1 MNTSKAISLALVVLA
16 ISAPLHAGDAQPR
29 ESYCA
34 WIKQTPEGKFTTEM
48 KMDWSLLAA
57 ESDSAGMALPENVVG
72 ITCLRDP
79 PILVHGDLALLKQ
92 GRSLYFG
99 VQDLGMTMVKYELK
113 AGKIV
118 YRVDVGGLNSKNRKK
133 VEKAIA
139 ALQARM

>member
-1 MNTSKAISLALVVLA
+1 MNTSKAIALALVVLA

-29 ESYCA
+29 ENYCA

-57 ESDSAGMALPENVVG
+57 ERDPAAMALPDDVVG
-72 ITCLRDP
+72 VTCLRDP
-79 PILVHGDLALLKQ
+79 PILVPGDLALLKQ

-99 VQDLGMTMVKYELK
+99 AQDLGLTMVKYELK
-113 AGKIV
+113 DGKIT
-118 YRVDVGGLNSKNRKK
+118 YTVDVGGLGPKNLKK

-139 ALQARM
+139 ALQPEG